1 MTWGGAAPKGTQD
14 SVSRHTAAAAVTA
27 AAAAAAA
34 GPRTWGTTG
43 GRREES
49 GVMHRFPRRGAAS
62 ASASAR
68 CSSLAATGGQHRGI
82 NVSRQA
88 RKQLLVGSSTETCAR
103 ARARSLSLRSPRRRQ
118 GPSLFLYCAL
128 TLSDNHTRRPQTP
141 PPPAAHYHSSSRF
154 RSFLLSS
161 SLTLWLT
168 GSLTQGRSK
177 DGIEIDLTGQSSD
190 TQRLVLKAALTI
202 SDQLCLIN

>member
-1 MTWGGAAPKGTQD
+1 MRAARRDTTRTRTVGCAHVG
-14 SVSRHTAAAAVTA
+14 SSRRACPRARVDERRVRASGRGAAAASAT
-27 AAAAAAA
+27 
-34 GPRTWGTTG
+34 PR
-43 GRREES
+43 
-49 GVMHRFPRRGAAS
+49 
-62 ASASAR
+62 
-68 CSSLAATGGQHRGI
+68 AATGGQHRGI

-88 RKQLLVGSSTETCAR
+88 RKQLLVGSSTATYAR
-103 ARARSLSLRSPRRRQ
+103 ALARSLSSIASPSTGRQ

-190 TQRLVLKAALTI
+190 TQRLVLKAALIT
-202 SDQLCLIN
+202 STARDLRRWLY

>member
-1 MTWGGAAPKGTQD
+1 
-14 SVSRHTAAAAVTA
+14 
-27 AAAAAAA
+27 
-34 GPRTWGTTG
+34 
-43 GRREES
+43 
-49 GVMHRFPRRGAAS
+49 MHRFPRRGAAS

-68 CSSLAATGGQHRGI
+68 CSSLAATGGQHRGS

-88 RKQLLVGSSTETCAR
+88 RKQLLVGSSTATCAG
-103 ARARSLSLRSPRRRQ
+103 ARARSLSSIASPSTVT
-118 GPSLFLYCAL
+118 SLFLYCAL
-128 TLSDNHTRRPQTP
+128 ALSDNHTRRPQTP

-154 RSFLLSS
+154 RSLLLSS
-161 SLTLWLT
+161 SLVLWLT

-202 SDQLCLIN
+202 SDEPRIIYYPEKDEFMTWNTFSFFLET